1 MPKYRNILKEN
12 LENSDK
18 VIMSCE
24 DFHEI
29 FKGFG
34 QACSNKDKS
43 EGKQRTLH
51 D

>member
-12 LENSDK
+12 LENFDK
-18 VIMSCE
+18 VIMSYE

-34 QACSNKDKS
+34 QACSNKDQNS
-43 EGKQRTLH
+43 EGQTTDH
-51 D
+51 S